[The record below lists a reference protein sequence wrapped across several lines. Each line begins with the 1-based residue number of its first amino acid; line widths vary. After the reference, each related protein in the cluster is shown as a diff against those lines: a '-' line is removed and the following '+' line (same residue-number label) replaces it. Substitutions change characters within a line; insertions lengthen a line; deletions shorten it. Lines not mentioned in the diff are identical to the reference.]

1 MSKKHPL
8 RLRSAAT
15 RASTT
20 RMSPCA
26 NLTRRGDQCSALA
39 VSEASKRTMKKFSLF
54 SVSVTTLAL
63 VGPAVGQYVPP
74 PPGVWVNP
82 NPAPGT
88 MPPGYKWRE
97 QRPYEDPRRNSN
109 IPQDRQPRENYETP
123 STLNNATGRGAVT
136 DPGECAIGVSEE
148 TCRRRGQKY
157 NPPKN

>member
-1 MSKKHPL
+1 MWNVQEAL
-8 RLRSAAT
+8 IAIAQ
-15 RASTT
+15 
-20 RMSPCA
+20 
-26 NLTRRGDQCSALA
+26 RRYKGINDARVSMRESDPARRSALA

-74 PPGVWVNP
+74 PPGVWINP
-82 NPAPGT
+82 TPAPGT

-123 STLNNATGRGAVT
+123 STLNNATGRGTIT